1 MTDRQEA
8 ALLLAPGLLLL
19 ALAFFIPILQMLA
32 FSVQGEEGLTTA
44 QFTRFLTDGFYL
56 GVLWRTVRLSLI
68 ITALCVLI
76 GFPLAYIMAR
86 VGPRARLWL
95 IVIVILPLMT
105 SVVVRTFG
113 WMVVLSRNGLI
124 PSFLRD
130 LDLVGRNFAI
140 MHTELAIVIG
150 MVQVLL
156 PFMTLSILGVI
167 LRIDPRLEE
176 AARTMGCTFWRTL
189 SRVVLPLSV
198 PGIVAGSL
206 LVFTLS
212 ASSFVTPNLL
222 GGPRVQV
229 LAASIWRTV
238 TQTLDW
244 PFAAAQAVILFVGVL
259 LILIPYIRLTR
270 RGRWLGRSPP

>member
-1 MTDRQEA
+1 MTDRQEN
-8 ALLLAPGLLLL
+8 LILVLPGLLLL
-19 ALAFFIPILQMLA
+19 AVAFFIPIGQMLILA
-32 FSVQGEEGLTTA
+32 FQGPDGPTLQHFA
-44 QFTRFLTDGFYL
+44 RFLGDPFYL
-56 GVLWRTVRLSLI
+56 SVLWRTVKLSAI
-68 ITALCVLI
+68 ITLCCMLM
-76 GFPLAYIMAR
+76 GFPLAYIMAH

-95 IVIVILPLMT
+95 VVMVILPLMT

-113 WMVVLSRNGLI
+113 WMVVLSRGGLI
-124 PSFLRD
+124 PSTLRD
-130 LDLVGRNFAI
+130 FGLVGRSYAI

-156 PFMTLSILGVI
+156 PFMALSILGVM
-167 LRIDPRLEE
+167 LRIDPRLQE
-176 AARTMGCTFWRTL
+176 AARTMGCTFLQTLRT
-189 SRVVLPLSV
+189 VVLPLAT

-229 LAASIWRTV
+229 LAASIYRQV

-244 PFAAAQAVILFVGVL
+244 NFAAAQAVILFVGVL
-259 LILIPYIRLTR
+259 LILIPYIRLAR
-270 RGRWLGRSPP
+270 RANG